1 MDLQQNLGENLSKL
15 ILRLYN
21 NLARDNQEYKNS
33 NDNSINFINER
44 EVEMHLHIISKLSFH
59 LVDIEVITVKNCNLT
74 DKAMIILEKSFSNNL
89 KKLYLDSNEI
99 SELTIFNNRQIF
111 SNLEALNLSN
121 NKITDITPL
130 SKIKFDNLKRLDLTE
145 NELKYGIEEFTD
157 SLINNRSENLIL
169 EVKKGKNGVEL
180 FFEYFKNFKD
190 KQSSNRNKKTSLLE
204 RIFVFLQTSE

>member
-59 LVDIEVITVKNCNLT
+59 LADIEVITVKNCNLT

-190 KQSSNRNKKTSLLE
+190 KQSSNRNKKTSLLDKKQS
-204 RIFVFLQTSE
+204 L

>member
-190 KQSSNRNKKTSLLE
+190 KQSSNRNKKTSLLDKKQS
-204 RIFVFLQTSE
+204 L